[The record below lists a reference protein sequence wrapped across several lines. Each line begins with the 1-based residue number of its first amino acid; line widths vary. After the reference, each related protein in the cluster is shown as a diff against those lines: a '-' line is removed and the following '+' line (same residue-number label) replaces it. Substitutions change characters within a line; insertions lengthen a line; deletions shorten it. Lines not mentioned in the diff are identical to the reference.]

1 MGGYTYETVYKAEAG
16 SYEWA
21 VIAVFRRSDDTY
33 AVVSESGCSCDY
45 FEDEM
50 AAQEAQYAPSKAKVY
65 ADFRKALITHQYT
78 FNVAQ
83 AFEHEDAMRRAL
95 YAVWKAH
102 RPTLRQIA
110 G

>member
-16 SYEWA
+16 SYEWV

-33 AVVSESGCSCDY
+33 AVASEAGCSCNC
-45 FEDEM
+45 FEEDC
-50 AAQEAQYAPSKAKVY
+50 AQLGAEYGRSKAKVY
-65 ADFRKALITHQYT
+65 ADFRKALIAHQYS
-78 FNVAQ
+78 FSIAQ
-83 AFEHEDAMRRAL
+83 AFEAEDAMRRAL